1 MYQSNLTSSLDQLA
15 LVSRRALAH
24 IQPLVVELVGE
35 INNRMGVKGGTGS
48 YLLATDEEGEG
59 SGSCGSGGIIFGGAG
74 GGHLVE

>member
-1 MYQSNLTSSLDQLA
+1 
-15 LVSRRALAH
+15 
-24 IQPLVVELVGE
+24 
-35 INNRMGVKGGTGS
+35 MGVKGGTGS